1 MVFHVLI
8 LLSLCRWPSSWAFGD
23 DCRGLGGCC
32 WGGEAITQVQVRVEI
47 EGRDPGQL
55 SRLYL
60 DTDHGWD
67 LFFGWIG

>member
-1 MVFHVLI
+1 MMVAG
-8 LLSLCRWPSSWAFGD
+8 WAAVAGVYFSKKTKKKV
-23 DCRGLGGCC
+23 
-32 WGGEAITQVQVRVEI
+32 GEAITQVQVRVEI

-60 DTDHGWD
+60 DTGHGWD